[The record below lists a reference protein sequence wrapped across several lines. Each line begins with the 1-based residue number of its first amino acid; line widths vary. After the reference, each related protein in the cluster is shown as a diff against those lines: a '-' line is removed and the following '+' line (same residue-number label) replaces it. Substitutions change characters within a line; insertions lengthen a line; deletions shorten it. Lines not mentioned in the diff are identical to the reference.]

1 MSILY
6 VVSDR
11 PGAGKTALC
20 MALTK
25 LLRAQSKS
33 VVVVKPVADD
43 EDDIDAAMYAELL
56 GTDTRGWP
64 VEIAENVRGGNLDEV
79 SALIR
84 GLASEN
90 DIVIVESSNG
100 LAGTT
105 GRIICD
111 NVDARVLVIAG
122 YDSSLA
128 HGSVLTTGAPFGGRV
143 IGYIINGVTQYMGT
157 DARANLVP
165 PIAAQAS
172 MRGARVLGLIPEDRC
187 LLGVSVSQ
195 IAAHLNGKFISEEA
209 EEDSLVEY
217 LMVGGLSLDPSEYYY
232 GIHDKRAAIVRGD
245 RPDLQMSALGAP
257 GFTACLVATGGI
269 VPIEYVR
276 YEAEQEETP
285 IILVESDTLDT
296 MARLDTLLDIS
307 SFNHPDKLK
316 RCVELVDIQVFRPSD
331 RHFGRQI
338 PQIGTKSPILH
349 KLSQMWLSAPL

>member
-56 GTDTRGWP
+56 GTDTQGWP
-64 VEIAENVRGGNLDEV
+64 VEVAENVRGGNLDEV

-217 LMVGGLSLDPSEYYY
+217 LMVGGLSLDPGEYYY

-316 RCVELVDIQVFRPSD
+316 RCVELVEEHVDIE
-331 RHFGRQI
+331 GL
-338 PQIGTKSPILH
+338 LH
-349 KLSQMWLSAPL
+349 GL